1 MKETKLDRFNH
12 ELIEP
17 FETNTDIDGNYTVIY
32 QGKVVRVIED
42 NVEDYKEL
50 LLYSGEVQF

>member
-1 MKETKLDRFNH
+1 MKLDRFNP

-17 FETNTDIDGNYTVIY
+17 FETSTDVDGNFTGIY
-32 QGKVVRVIED
+32 QGKVIRVIED

-50 LLYSGEVQF
+50 LLHSGEVQF